1 MFELT
6 PELLFI
12 GVVINRLVELA
23 KAGLPIGEDQR
34 LESLRTL
41 ILLLTSFALGAVAVV
56 AVFPA
61 ANMFPTASS
70 PLAGQIATGIVVGG
84 IANGIDFIS
93 GLGENI
99 SRSVERLAAPSKAA

>member
-1 MFELT
+1 MELSM
-6 PELLFI
+6 ELIFI

-23 KAGLPIGEDQR
+23 KAGLPVGEDER
-34 LESLRTL
+34 WESWRTL
-41 ILLLTSFALGAVAVV
+41 LLLVTSFVLGAVAVV

-70 PLAGQIATGIVVGG
+70 PLAGQIATGVVVGG
-84 IANGIDFIS
+84 IANGIDFVA

-99 SRSVERLAAPSKAA
+99 SASVNRLAADKKAAA